1 VTLTISATHAA
12 VEDDGTL
19 MLLSMAAS
27 FMRWMKE
34 AARIAGMTKRMV
46 TFWLIF
52 FALHHTLWLNHW
64 SNFIN

>member
-12 VEDDGTL
+12 FQDDGIVMPL
-19 MLLSMAAS
+19 GMAAS

-34 AARIAGMTKRMV
+34 AACTAGMPQRMV

-52 FALHHTLWLNHW
+52 FALHHTL
-64 SNFIN
+64 